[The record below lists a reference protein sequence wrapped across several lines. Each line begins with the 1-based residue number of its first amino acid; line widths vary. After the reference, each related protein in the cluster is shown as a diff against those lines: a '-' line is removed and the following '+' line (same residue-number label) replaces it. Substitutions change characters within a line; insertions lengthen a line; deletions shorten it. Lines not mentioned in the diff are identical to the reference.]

1 MQTQCPHCE
10 TRFRVTESQVNAAD
24 GFVRCSVCEEVFNAF
39 EVAEQDELQPSLLS
53 PEPAL
58 EQPPEDQQ
66 QTSDDEPPAE
76 QANDD
81 TTSNNEFDLS
91 ETEIDEPENHE
102 TENQEPENH
111 EAEHLE
117 QDNNHLE
124 QNEELNEQPPASETI
139 EEPEKTKTV
148 DFNKTAASDSSRK
161 DAFDFFDENDNES
174 LSHVVPEQF
183 KHAYASDSNSFLSTF
198 FWGIGSLL
206 LIGTL
211 ALEYA
216 WFNRDQLNQ
225 IPQLQAWTE
234 KLCQHIE
241 CNDISIRDPK
251 KIELVSRNVYSH
263 PNEKNALM
271 INITMKNQA
280 DFAQPYPI
288 MQIRF
293 SDVRGGD
300 VAARRFLPDEYL
312 PAEILQQA
320 TPQAKPFEAGTNM
333 TFTMEIQDP
342 GKQAMTY
349 EFDFL

>member
-39 EVAEQDELQPSLLS
+39 EVAEQDEHQPSLLS
-53 PEPAL
+53 QTQ
-58 EQPPEDQQ
+58 EQPQEDQA
-66 QTSDDEPPAE
+66 QTPGDEPSAE

-81 TTSNNEFDLS
+81 AISSNEFEPESDELKNHDP
-91 ETEIDEPENHE
+91 ENYEPENY
-102 TENQEPENH
+102 QPEHFESDDND
-111 EAEHLE
+111 LE
-117 QDNNHLE
+117 KNKA
-124 QNEELNEQPPASETI
+124 LNEQPPASETI
-139 EEPEKTKTV
+139 EDAEKTETGEV
-148 DFNKTAASDSSRK
+148 NKTAASEDSRK
-161 DAFDFFDENDNES
+161 DAFDFFDEDDNES

-183 KHAYASDSNSFLSTF
+183 KHAYNSDSNSFLSTL
-198 FWGIGSLL
+198 FWGIGTLL

-211 ALEYA
+211 ALEYV

-234 KLCQHIE
+234 KLCQHFE
-241 CNDISIRDPK
+241 CKDISIRDPK

-271 INITMKNQA
+271 VNITMKNQA
-280 DFAQPYPI
+280 DFAQPYPV

-312 PAEILQQA
+312 PAEVLQQA
-320 TPQAKPFEAGTNM
+320 TPQAQLFEAGTNM

>member
-53 PEPAL
+53 QQEP
-58 EQPPEDQQ
+58 
-66 QTSDDEPPAE
+66 SAE
-76 QANDD
+76 QAEQPDEKISVEQEN
-81 TTSNNEFDLS
+81 TGNEFDLS
-91 ETEIDEPENHE
+91 QQDSNQQKLDDREANDSRDKIDD
-102 TENQEPENH
+102 T
-111 EAEHLE
+111 
-117 QDNNHLE
+117 D
-124 QNEELNEQPPASETI
+124 
-139 EEPEKTKTV
+139 KTGGV
-148 DFNKTAASDSSRK
+148 DFNKASTTDDSRK
-161 DAFDFFDENDNES
+161 DAFDFFDDEDNEP

-183 KHAYASDSNSFLSTF
+183 KHSYTSDSAGALSNLL
-198 FWGIGSLL
+198 WGIGSLL

-211 ALEYA
+211 AIEYV

-241 CNDISIRDPK
+241 CKDITMRNPT

-271 INITMKNQA
+271 VNITMKNLA

-293 SDVRGGD
+293 SDVRGDD
-300 VAARRFLPDEYL
+300 VAARRFRPDEYL
-312 PAEILQQA
+312 PAEILQQ
-320 TPQAKPFEAGTNM
+320 TSQQAQLFEPDTNM
-333 TFTMEIQDP
+333 TFTLEIQDP